1 MSTNSIIQQLSDLGY
16 FLDSPASAV
25 YLNSLKLHDQPVRD
39 AIERYRLNMDSPD
52 TTVEELFSIERCGCP
67 DYAVEEAGRGS
78 WPANCHAEFPGVHSF
93 AVHLD
98 KSGMPSFLRGVFDA
112 AWLLC
117 RQAYADIGIAF
128 FEVDSASKAN
138 TVVTWTR
145 GSGWI
150 GLAIV
155 PSSPQCRQRIW
166 AKFDNRYSPSDL
178 LNQWARLL
186 AHEFCHNMGLGHTR
200 GGIMNPSITSGPFSP
215 RAWRGDPAERDLVRF
230 FGGVPVDLKI
240 GGPGPGPTPEP
251 EPEQYW
257 FDGSF
262 NLMQGDKS
270 LGEFIL
276 IPKPKV

>member
-16 FLDSPASAV
+16 FLDSFGGRSV
-25 YLNSLKLHDQPVRD
+25 EISLMKLHDQPVRD
-39 AIERYRLNMDSPD
+39 AIERYRLNMDSPE
-52 TTVEELFSIERCGCP
+52 TTLDELFSIDRCGCP

-78 WPANCHAEFPGVHSF
+78 WPSNCHKDFPGVHSF
-93 AVHLD
+93 AVYFD
-98 KSGMPSFLRGVFDA
+98 KSGMPSWWRDIFDA
-112 AWLLC
+112 AWLLV
-117 RQAYADIGIAF
+117 RQSFADIGIAF
-128 FEVDSASKAN
+128 FEVDSASRAN

-155 PSSPQCRQRIW
+155 PNSPRCGQRIW
-166 AKFDNRYSPSDL
+166 AKFDTRYRPSDL
-178 LNQWARLL
+178 LNQVARLL

-200 GGIMNPSITSGPFSP
+200 GGIMNPSITSGPFGP

-240 GGPGPGPTPEP
+240 GGPGPTPEP
-251 EPEQYW
+251 EPNQYW

-276 IPKPKV
+276 TPKIKV